1 MTQQYLAGE
10 LSLRLA
16 LLQDFATE
24 QGFQRDAARLRK
36 AAETGPLTSLS
47 AVLARALALSD
58 SLCWDSLDRGAGA
71 AFISEATIAGE
82 LYEFGVCARLID
94 DGWGG

>member
-16 LLQDFATE
+16 LLQDLATE
-24 QGFQRDAARLRK
+24 QGFKRDAARLRK

-58 SLCWDSLDRGAGA
+58 SLC
-71 AFISEATIAGE
+71 
-82 LYEFGVCARLID
+82 
-94 DGWGG
+94 